1 MKMYFHFDTKEL
13 KIIWSK
19 WNTYK
24 VIDGVLHALAVFC
37 NEPKIL
43 GLVYRRK
50 VILSPQVVL

>member
-1 MKMYFHFDTKEL
+1 MKMYFRFDTKEL

-24 VIDGVLHALAVFC
+24 VIDGVPHALAVFC
-37 NEPKIL
+37 NEPKSL
-43 GLVYRRK
+43 SLVYRRK